1 MSRSPETSGKKDRE
15 KKRLQK
21 RNEKEQKRQERKS
34 ESKKGMGFDSMIGYV
49 DEYGRLTDTPPS
61 EQGKRAVVNVED
73 IVLGATTRVKEK
85 PEDRLRTGTVTFF
98 NESKGYGFI
107 RDTVSGQSIFVHV
120 NAATYQM
127 KENDKVTFE
136 IVAGQKGPAA
146 SQVKKA

>member
-1 MSRSPETSGKKDRE
+1 MGRSPETSGKKDRE

-21 RNEKEQKRQERKS
+21 RNDKEQKRQDRKS

-49 DEYGRLTDTPPS
+49 DEFGRLTDTPPS
-61 EQGKRAVVNVED
+61 EQGKIAEVNLDD
-73 IVLGATTRVKEK
+73 IVLGATMRLKEN
-85 PEDRLRTGTVTFF
+85 PEEALRKGTITFF

-107 RDTVSGQSIFVHV
+107 RDAANGQSIFVHI
-120 NAATYQM
+120 NAANYQM

-146 SQVKKA
+146 AQVKKA